1 MTGYIFQLYA
11 QYFALEEMGYQ
22 VNKIRLHSIEDNK
35 NYNVELPKNNL
46 EMLEKFEKLIKNIR
60 EFNIENFE
68 PKDKNKCEKCIYEPS
83 CDRSLIC

>member
-1 MTGYIFQLYA
+1 
-11 QYFALEEMGYQ
+11 MGYQ